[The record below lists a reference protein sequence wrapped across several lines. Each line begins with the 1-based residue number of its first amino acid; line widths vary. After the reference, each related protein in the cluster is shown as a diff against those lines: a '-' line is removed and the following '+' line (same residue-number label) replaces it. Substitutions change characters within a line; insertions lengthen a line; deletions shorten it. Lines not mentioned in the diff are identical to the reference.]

1 MANLTHFQGLKLI
14 QIQNWLFK
22 TFQDSTRS
30 RWRCIVFRDLQ
41 KFTSFASTDVYIFIY
56 PMPWKI
62 QPIRAQDYRCI
73 FCGMQTVV
81 FHSTFPS
88 LLARNSLLGSIWGL
102 LKTLQLLRTITKIS
116 DHVGKFSK
124 LFLNTSEDFPKI
136 VKNHKKHL
144 KIIFEPFPKF
154 PERFRRFLKI
164 FRKF

>member
-1 MANLTHFQGLKLI
+1 MVFERIQDLIRTQGEILANLTHFQGLKLI

-22 TFQDSTRS
+22 TFQDSARS

-41 KFTSFASTDVYIFIY
+41 KFTSLASTDVNIFIY

-88 LLARNSLLGSIWGL
+88 LLARNSLLGSIWGF
-102 LKTLQLLRTITKIS
+102 LKTLRLLRTITNIS

-124 LFLNTSEDFPKI
+124 DFWTLPKI
-136 VKNHKKHL
+136 FWKL
-144 KIIFEPFPKF
+144 
-154 PERFRRFLKI
+154 
-164 FRKF
+164 